1 MRVSRCRRGLFS
13 KSRKRLFVI
22 CSNQRDIEEYMA
34 SICDQNGKT
43 VDNIHNIT
51 TSCDDECSSD
61 EVEVIKELK
70 VNLDKHECDLC
81 CEGTFLVNKL
91 LQFGGVLNDEYKHA
105 CDICNVGF
113 KTKADVYKHKK
124 LHEDGVLSEDSCI
137 QNLTS
142 LLYVPDNSHEISSST
157 PSSSRLSR
165 IEDVDD
171 VRYVGQPGKIL
182 GTSFSFSLGFFRGVD
197 NVSPNNMKYYI
208 NLFYPSSDNIRKSF
222 GKTFILLAIDHYKSN
237 TKTKLRYT
245 MATGVRLV
253 ANGVLCKVP
262 ALLFKFLTSGLFWFF
277 FSEISQISLEK
288 NDFRG
293 SRGVFRRLGQISGG
307 YSEGLS
313 TPVIPKKVCEDVL
326 MDFDGLVAAQTAL
339 GTAAVIVMNKQTDII
354 KAIAR
359 LIEFYKHESCGQGL
373 IRHFRPLIEERMK
386 NYAATHKVGK
396 AAI

>member
-1 MRVSRCRRGLFS
+1 MSS
-13 KSRKRLFVI
+13 DTS
-22 CSNQRDIEEYMA
+22 SMPDIEEYMA

-157 PSSSRLSR
+157 PSSSR
-165 IEDVDD
+165 
-171 VRYVGQPGKIL
+171 K
-182 GTSFSFSLGFFRGVD
+182 
-197 NVSPNNMKYYI
+197 
-208 NLFYPSSDNIRKSF
+208 
-222 GKTFILLAIDHYKSN
+222 KSN
-237 TKTKLRYT
+237 SSAPVVCDTCYKIFKSEKTLKTHKKNQHSNIIYT
-245 MATGVRLV
+245 CEVCTLKFSKFRD
-253 ANGVLCKVP
+253 
-262 ALLFKFLTSGLFWFF
+262 FKKHCGTHTN
-277 FSEISQISLEK
+277 LEK
-288 NDFRG
+288 F
-293 SRGVFRRLGQISGG
+293 I
-307 YSEGLS
+307 
-313 TPVIPKKVCEDVL
+313 TCPTCKKQFLYKNSIKKHVC
-326 MDFDGLVAAQTAL
+326 AL
-339 GTAAVIVMNKQTDII
+339 KT
-354 KAIAR
+354 
-359 LIEFYKHESCGQGL
+359 
-373 IRHFRPLIEERMK
+373 
-386 NYAATHKVGK
+386 
-396 AAI
+396 